1 MYDSKN
7 FAKLVKEARLDK
19 GLSARQLA
27 KLCDVSHTEIN
38 NIEKG
43 TRVKPALIVL
53 KGFEKYLDLDFK
65 TIAKMVGYSDEAIDY
80 AEDEIIISF
89 EKYNKKLDE
98 FSNIKKELLFEID
111 KRRHLGLDLKENFD
125 VVKKFIE
132 DLPEVDSDIMKRIDS
147 MDKLF
152 IDLNKEF
159 NEYR

>member
-1 MYDSKN
+1 M
-7 FAKLVKEARLDK
+7 L
-19 GLSARQLA
+19 
-27 KLCDVSHTEIN
+27 
-38 NIEKG
+38 
-43 TRVKPALIVL
+43 VL

-111 KRRHLGLDLKENFD
+111 RRRRLGLDLKENFV
-125 VVKKFIE
+125 VVKDFIKGLS
-132 DLPEVDSDIMKRIDS
+132 DVDPGVMTKIDN
-147 MDKLF
+147 MDSLF

-159 NEYR
+159 SEYR

>member
-7 FAKLVKEARLDK
+7 FAKLVKEARVDK

-43 TRVKPALIVL
+43 ARVKPALLVL

-125 VVKKFIE
+125 VVKDFIK
-132 DLPEVDSDIMKRIDS
+132 DLPDVDPDVMKKIDN

-159 NEYR
+159 REYR

>member
-7 FAKLVKEARLDK
+7 FAKLVKEARVDK

-43 TRVKPALIVL
+43 ARVKPALLVL

-89 EKYNKKLDE
+89 EKYNKKL
-98 FSNIKKELLFEID
+98 
-111 KRRHLGLDLKENFD
+111 
-125 VVKKFIE
+125 
-132 DLPEVDSDIMKRIDS
+132 
-147 MDKLF
+147 
-152 IDLNKEF
+152 
-159 NEYR
+159 Y

>member
-7 FAKLVKEARLDK
+7 FAKLVKEARVDK

-43 TRVKPALIVL
+43 TRVKPALLVL

-125 VVKKFIE
+125 VVKDFIK
-132 DLPEVDSDIMKRIDS
+132 DLSGVDPDVMKKIDN
-147 MDKLF
+147 MDKMF
-152 IDLNKEF
+152 IDLIKEF
-159 NEYR
+159 SEYR

>member
-7 FAKLVKEARLDK
+7 FAKLVKEARVDK

-43 TRVKPALIVL
+43 TRVKPALLVL

-111 KRRHLGLDLKENFD
+111 KRRHLGLDLKENFV
-125 VVKKFIE
+125 VVKDFIK
-132 DLPEVDSDIMKRIDS
+132 DLSGVDPDVMKKIDN

-159 NEYR
+159 SEYR

>member
-7 FAKLVKEARLDK
+7 FAKLVKEARVDK

-43 TRVKPALIVL
+43 TRVKPALLVL

-111 KRRHLGLDLKENFD
+111 KRRHLGLDLKENFV
-125 VVKKFIE
+125 VVKDFIK
-132 DLPEVDSDIMKRIDS
+132 DLPDVDPDIMKKIDN

>member
-7 FAKLVKEARLDK
+7 FAKLVKEARVDK

-43 TRVKPALIVL
+43 TRVKPALLVL

-125 VVKKFIE
+125 VVKDFIK
-132 DLPEVDSDIMKRIDS
+132 DLPDVDPDIMKKIDN

-159 NEYR
+159 SEYR

>member
-7 FAKLVKEARLDK
+7 FAILVKEARVDK

-43 TRVKPALIVL
+43 TRVKPALLVL

-125 VVKKFIE
+125 VVKDFIK
-132 DLPEVDSDIMKRIDS
+132 DLPDVDPDVMKKIDN

-152 IDLNKEF
+152 IDLNREF
-159 NEYR
+159 SEYR

>member
-1 MYDSKN
+1 MCDSKN
-7 FAKLVKEARLDK
+7 FAKLVKEARVDK

-43 TRVKPALIVL
+43 TRVKPALLVL

-111 KRRHLGLDLKENFD
+111 KRRHLGLDLKENFV
-125 VVKKFIE
+125 VVKDFIK
-132 DLPEVDSDIMKRIDS
+132 DLPDVDPDIMKKIDN

>member
-7 FAKLVKEARLDK
+7 FAILVKEARVDK

-43 TRVKPALIVL
+43 TRVKPALLVL

-125 VVKKFIE
+125 VVKDFIK
-132 DLPEVDSDIMKRIDS
+132 DLPDVDTDVMKKIDN

-159 NEYR
+159 IEYR

>member
-7 FAKLVKEARLDK
+7 FAKLVKEARVDK

-43 TRVKPALIVL
+43 TRVKPALLVL

-111 KRRHLGLDLKENFD
+111 KRRHLGLDLKENFV
-125 VVKKFIE
+125 VVKDFIK
-132 DLPEVDSDIMKRIDS
+132 DLPDVDPDIMKKIDN

-152 IDLNKEF
+152 IDLNEEF
-159 NEYR
+159 SEYR

>member
-7 FAKLVKEARLDK
+7 FAKLVKEARVDK

-43 TRVKPALIVL
+43 TRVKPALLVL

-125 VVKKFIE
+125 VVKDFIK
-132 DLPEVDSDIMKRIDS
+132 DLPDVDPDVMKKIDNI
-147 MDKLF
+147 DKLF

-159 NEYR
+159 SEYR